1 MEKTIVAYLVAIFIT
16 IVFVKTKFAD
26 KWIFSKIRIAYWQL
40 ALLQIIGYALLFLA
54 VYTSYITTS
63 MKGTVYHNT
72 PVLEIIFFIFII
84 LPLVIGLFKGKKWI
98 LLISFLSLGIPFLF
112 LYINDECL
120 YHKRKHLYNNKK
132 KIENIFEVKL
142 PDYEVIDYE
151 EYFGLNHGYIRSHLK
166 IKFST
171 PLGMGTLCKIKKKQ
185 DAKHGFYYS
194 NKGVTLWM
202 NQDFTHAEIIYND
215 YNRDHFIAPYYYNH

>member
-72 PVLEIIFFIFII
+72 PVLEIIFFIF
-84 LPLVIGLFKGKKWI
+84 
-98 LLISFLSLGIPFLF
+98 
-112 LYINDECL
+112 
-120 YHKRKHLYNNKK
+120 
-132 KIENIFEVKL
+132 
-142 PDYEVIDYE
+142 
-151 EYFGLNHGYIRSHLK
+151 
-166 IKFST
+166 
-171 PLGMGTLCKIKKKQ
+171 
-185 DAKHGFYYS
+185 
-194 NKGVTLWM
+194 
-202 NQDFTHAEIIYND
+202 THAEIIYND